1 MRLKVSVVIR
11 TLNEEKY
18 LSELLSSINSQVCD
32 FDVEVVLIDSGSTDS
47 TVLIAEEFSAN
58 VTYIDKK
65 DFTFGRS
72 LNEGCRFATGEIFV
86 LISGHCVP
94 CSEFWLSDLC
104 APIIESEVGYTYGRQ
119 QGRDTTNFSEERLF
133 AKYYLD
139 ENKIPQRGYFVNN
152 ANSAIARAVWEKFLF
167 DENIL
172 GLEDMELAKRYTATG
187 GKLGYVASAAVYH
200 IHDESW
206 GQIKRRY
213 EREAIALR
221 QIWPEVKLPLH
232 AAIRYF
238 VVAIVS
244 DLYQAFKLRVLCRNV
259 LSILQFRS
267 AQYWGAVI
275 GSNRNERLNALQ
287 RESYFY
293 PRRIKS

>member
-18 LSELLSSINSQVCD
+18 LAELLSSINSQICD

-47 TVLIAEEFSAN
+47 TVLVAEEFLAK
-58 VTYIDKK
+58 VTYIDKE

-104 APIIESEVGYTYGRQ
+104 APIIDSDVGYTYGLQR
-119 QGRDTTNFSEERLF
+119 GRDTTRFSEERLF

-139 ENKIPQRGYFVNN
+139 ENKLPQHGYFVNN
-152 ANSAIARAVWEKFLF
+152 ANSAIAKAVWEEFLF

-172 GLEDMELAKRYTATG
+172 GLEDMELAKRYTARG

-232 AAIRYF
+232 AAIRYL
-238 VVAIVS
+238 VIAIVS
-244 DLYQAFKLRVLCRNV
+244 DLYQAFKLSVFWRNFF
-259 LSILQFRS
+259 SILEFRF
-267 AQYWGAVI
+267 AQYWGVLLDPI
-275 GSNRNERLNALQ
+275 GTRDSMLYSVRGTFTQ
-287 RESYFY
+287 GG
-293 PRRIKS
+293 